1 LSYYWVFRYFMV
13 ASDHL
18 KYALTTLLNK
28 MQIKVTYIYL
38 MERLWISSSFSKR
51 KKNKQNRK
59 RNWLNR
65 DSSLDRNYTKK
76 MIQIDTSDVSV
87 VG

>member
-1 LSYYWVFRYFMV
+1 M
-13 ASDHL
+13 
-18 KYALTTLLNK
+18 YALTSSLLLNK
-28 MQIKVTYIYL
+28 MQIKVIYIYL

-51 KKNKQNRK
+51 KKNKKNRK

-76 MIQIDTSDVSV
+76 NDPDRHK
-87 VG
+87 